1 MVLRVAFPYLPS
13 AAIMAWMLGTGLAAA
28 IEPPGPLPPAS
39 VPGQS
44 PPAQAAQIQPP
55 APPAEPA
62 RREVTGA
69 PEPLTGGAT
78 PLPVGPIKPAAAP
91 KTSETRPAEPS
102 TADGKPA
109 PKKVSRELPPLV
121 VARMS
126 QDTTP
131 TLTPATFLDTLRA
144 AERYQALVEA
154 GGWPSLPPDLAVKPG
169 ERNPAIPTLRRHLV
183 LTEDLAPGGPETDQ
197 LDPGLVAGL
206 KRFQAR
212 HNLPETGLLGRQT
225 VAALNVPAGVRQ
237 RQLSASAN
245 RLIGSSFPFGDRY
258 VVVNIPSAAVEAVDH
273 GSVARRYVA
282 VVGKPDRA
290 SPMVETRITNIN
302 FNPTWTV
309 PVSLIKK
316 DIIPHMRKDPGYLA
330 KMHIRML
337 DGQGQEVQPTA
348 VDWSTE
354 RAVNYTLRQDPGF
367 DNSLGQVRID
377 MPNRHAVYM
386 HDTPSKGL
394 FSRDVRFHSSGCVR
408 VADVKALVG
417 WLLDGTPGPNGP
429 GSAWGPMEIE
439 TGIATGERRDI
450 KLAKPIP
457 VTFVYL
463 TGYATPDG
471 RVHFRDDVYGLDSG
485 KDTGKPGDVAV
496 TGAIAKPGAAKA
508 AAGQADAG
516 QPRSPGRRQ
525 AGRHHVDGPEADRRQ
540 ARRQTRRHQ
549 GSAGREGPGQRQAG
563 HPTRRQ
569 GSAGRETP
577 RRPPKAGKAPRR
589 PDPART
595 QRRLLLHICLPGRLV
610 TDISRPV
617 ADQSAYAVIVARQ
630 IKLDAGPNLH
640 LIPTVV
646 GNDLW
651 FRSRIFAKPLA

>member
-1 MVLRVAFPYLPS
+1 MVLRVAFPYLTS
-13 AAIMAWMLGTGLAAA
+13 AAAVAWMLGTGLAAA
-28 IEPPGPLPPAS
+28 VEPTAPVPPAP
-39 VPGQS
+39 VPGTAAQGLTAQGPS
-44 PPAQAAQIQPP
+44 AQAAPVPP
-55 APPAEPA
+55 AAVEPA
-62 RREVTGA
+62 RREATTA
-69 PEPLTGGAT
+69 LEPLPGDAP
-78 PLPVGPIKPAAAP
+78 PLPVGPIKPGAAP
-91 KTSETRPAEPS
+91 RTGDARPADPRLSEPRPAE
-102 TADGKPA
+102 GKQA
-109 PKKVSRELPPLV
+109 LKKVSRELPPLV

-144 AERYQALVEA
+144 AERYQGLVEA
-154 GGWPSLPPDLAVKPG
+154 GGWPSLPADLTVKPG
-169 ERNPAIPTLRRHLV
+169 ERNPAIPALRRHLV
-183 LTEDLAPGGPETDQ
+183 MTEDLAPGGPEGDQ
-197 LDPGLVAGL
+197 LDPGLVAAL
-206 KRFQAR
+206 KRYQAR

-225 VAALNVPAGVRQ
+225 LAALNVPASVRQ
-237 RQLSASAN
+237 RQLAASAN

-258 VVVNIPSAAVEAVDH
+258 VAVNIPSAAVEAVDH

-282 VVGKPDRA
+282 VVGKPERA
-290 SPMVETRITNIN
+290 SPMVETKITNIN

-417 WLLDGTPGPNGP
+417 WLLEGTPGPNGP
-429 GSAWGPMEIE
+429 GSTWGPMEIE

-471 RVHFRDDVYGLDSG
+471 RVHFRDDVYGLD
-485 KDTGKPGDVAV
+485 TGKPVEPAV
-496 TGAIAKPGAAKA
+496 TGTIAKPAPGKAVPGPVGSGKAVPAKPTATKPSAAKPSAIKPADAKPASDAAQAAPKPAAKA
-508 AAGQADAG
+508 VPSRAVPA
-516 QPRSPGRRQ
+516 
-525 AGRHHVDGPEADRRQ
+525 
-540 ARRQTRRHQ
+540 
-549 GSAGREGPGQRQAG
+549 
-563 HPTRRQ
+563 
-569 GSAGRETP
+569 
-577 RRPPKAGKAPRR
+577 PKAGPDAERR
-589 PDPART
+589 PAIPAT
-595 QRRLLLHICLPGRLV
+595 
-610 TDISRPV
+610 
-617 ADQSAYAVIVARQ
+617 
-630 IKLDAGPNLH
+630 
-640 LIPTVV
+640 
-646 GNDLW
+646 
-651 FRSRIFAKPLA
+651 

>member
-1 MVLRVAFPYLPS
+1 MVLRVAFPYLTS
-13 AAIMAWMLGTGLAAA
+13 ATAVAWMLGAGLAAA
-28 IEPPGPLPPAS
+28 VEPAPPVPPAP
-39 VPGQS
+39 VPT
-44 PPAQAAQIQPP
+44 PAAQAAPVQVQAAPVPP
-55 APPAEPA
+55 AAIEPA
-62 RREVTGA
+62 RREATTA
-69 PEPLTGGAT
+69 PEPTPGDAP
-78 PLPVGPIKPAAAP
+78 PLPVGPIKPGAAP
-91 KTSETRPAEPS
+91 RTGESRQAEPRIPE
-102 TADGKPA
+102 GKQA

-144 AERYQALVEA
+144 AERYQGLVEA
-154 GGWPSLPPDLAVKPG
+154 GGWPSLPADLAVKPG
-169 ERNPAIPTLRRHLV
+169 ERNPAIPLLRRHLV
-183 LTEDLAPGGPETDQ
+183 MTEDLAPGGPEGDQ
-197 LDPGLVAGL
+197 LDPGLVAAL
-206 KRFQAR
+206 KRYQAR

-225 VAALNVPAGVRQ
+225 LAALNVPASVRQ
-237 RQLSASAN
+237 RQLAASAN
-245 RLIGSSFPFGDRY
+245 RLIGSSFPFGERY
-258 VVVNIPSAAVEAVDH
+258 VAVNIPSAAVEAVDH

-282 VVGKPDRA
+282 VVGKPERA
-290 SPMVETRITNIN
+290 SPMVETKITNIN

-417 WLLDGTPGPNGP
+417 WLLEGTPGPNGP
-429 GSAWGPMEIE
+429 GSTWGPMEIE

-471 RVHFRDDVYGLDSG
+471 RVHFRDDVYGLD
-485 KDTGKPGDVAV
+485 TGKPVEPAV
-496 TGAIAKPGAAKA
+496 TGAIAKPVPGKAVPGPVEPGKSMPAKPSANKPSANKPADAKPASDAAPAAPKPAAKA
-508 AAGQADAG
+508 VPSRTVPA
-516 QPRSPGRRQ
+516 
-525 AGRHHVDGPEADRRQ
+525 
-540 ARRQTRRHQ
+540 
-549 GSAGREGPGQRQAG
+549 
-563 HPTRRQ
+563 
-569 GSAGRETP
+569 
-577 RRPPKAGKAPRR
+577 PKAGPDAERR
-589 PDPART
+589 PATPAT
-595 QRRLLLHICLPGRLV
+595 
-610 TDISRPV
+610 
-617 ADQSAYAVIVARQ
+617 
-630 IKLDAGPNLH
+630 
-640 LIPTVV
+640 
-646 GNDLW
+646 
-651 FRSRIFAKPLA
+651 

>member
-13 AAIMAWMLGTGLAAA
+13 AAVLAWVLGTGLAAA

-39 VPGQS
+39 IPGQ
-44 PPAQAAQIQPP
+44 APP
-55 APPAEPA
+55 APSAQAPNPAMQAAPVPPAPVEPA
-62 RREVTGA
+62 RRDVTAA
-69 PEPLTGGAT
+69 PEPLPGGAT
-78 PLPVGPIKPAAAP
+78 PLPVGPIKPGAAP
-91 KTSETRPAEPS
+91 KAGEAKSIDVKPAEPRA
-102 TADGKPA
+102 ADGNPA

-154 GGWPSLPPDLAVKPG
+154 GGWPSLPADLTVKPG
-169 ERNPAIPTLRRHLV
+169 ERNPAIPALRRHLV
-183 LTEDLAPGGPETDQ
+183 LTEDLGPGGPETDQ
-197 LDPGLVAGL
+197 LDPGLVAAL

-245 RLIGSSFPFGDRY
+245 RLIGSNFPFGERY

-290 SPMVETRITNIN
+290 SPMVETKITNIN

-386 HDTPSKGL
+386 HDTPSKSL

-471 RVHFRDDVYGLDSG
+471 RVHFRDDVYGLDTGKETG
-485 KDTGKPGDVAV
+485 KDGGKDQGKPADVAV
-496 TGAIAKPGAAKA
+496 TGAIAKPGPAKA
-508 AAGQADAG
+508 A
-516 QPRSPGRRQ
+516 
-525 AGRHHVDGPEADRRQ
+525 V
-540 ARRQTRRHQ
+540 
-549 GSAGREGPGQRQAG
+549 
-563 HPTRRQ
+563 
-569 GSAGRETP
+569 
-577 RRPPKAGKAPRR
+577 GKAPA
-589 PDPART
+589 DKVPADRAAA
-595 QRRLLLHICLPGRLV
+595 GRAGPAPSPS
-610 TDISRPV
+610 TAAKTPV
-617 ADQSAYAVIVARQ
+617 AKTPVAKAPATKAPAADKATPKPAARARPAEMPAEGRKAV
-630 IKLDAGPNLH
+630 P
-640 LIPTVV
+640 PT
-646 GNDLW
+646 
-651 FRSRIFAKPLA
+651 

>member
-13 AAIMAWMLGTGLAAA
+13 AAALAWVLGTGLAAA
-28 IEPPGPLPPAS
+28 VEPAPPVPPAS
-39 VPGQS
+39 VPGSQNQAPS
-44 PPAQAAQIQPP
+44 VQAAPVPP
-55 APPAEPA
+55 APVEPT
-62 RREVTGA
+62 RREVTA
-69 PEPLTGGAT
+69 SPEPLPGGAT
-78 PLPVGPIKPAAAP
+78 PLPVGPIKPGAAP
-91 KTSETRPAEPS
+91 RPGEARPAEP
-102 TADGKPA
+102 KPA
-109 PKKVSRELPPLV
+109 ETKAAEGKAPPKKVSRELPPLV

-144 AERYQALVEA
+144 AERYQGLVEA
-154 GGWPSLPPDLAVKPG
+154 GGWPALPADLAVKPG
-169 ERNPAIPTLRRHLV
+169 ERNPAIPLLRRHLV
-183 LTEDLAPGGPETDQ
+183 LTEDLAPGGPEGDA
-197 LDPGLVAGL
+197 LDPGLVAAL
-206 KRFQAR
+206 KRYQAR

-237 RQLSASAN
+237 RQLAASAN
-245 RLIGSSFPFGDRY
+245 RLIGSSFPFGERY

-282 VVGKPDRA
+282 VVGKPERA
-290 SPMVETRITNIN
+290 SPSVETKITNIN

-386 HDTPSKGL
+386 HDTPSKSL
-394 FSRDVRFHSSGCVR
+394 FTRDVRFHSSGCVR

-450 KLAKPIP
+450 KLAKPVP

-471 RVHFRDDVYGLDSG
+471 RVHFRDDVYGLD
-485 KDTGKPGDVAV
+485 TGKPADVAV
-496 TGAIAKPGAAKA
+496 TGALAKPDTAKPDTAKPGSAKPAARPVPAGIAAETRPTAKPTATKPGAAKSEASKPA
-508 AAGQADAG
+508 AVKA
-516 QPRSPGRRQ
+516 P
-525 AGRHHVDGPEADRRQ
+525 
-540 ARRQTRRHQ
+540 
-549 GSAGREGPGQRQAG
+549 SAEGTA
-563 HPTRRQ
+563 
-569 GSAGRETP
+569 
-577 RRPPKAGKAPRR
+577 PKAEPKPGAKASAPEK
-589 PDPART
+589 PAS
-595 QRRLLLHICLPGRLV
+595 
-610 TDISRPV
+610 SRPTPAAERRSTV
-617 ADQSAYAVIVARQ
+617 
-630 IKLDAGPNLH
+630 P
-640 LIPTVV
+640 PT
-646 GNDLW
+646 
-651 FRSRIFAKPLA
+651 

>member
-1 MVLRVAFPYLPS
+1 V
-13 AAIMAWMLGTGLAAA
+13 
-28 IEPPGPLPPAS
+28 
-39 VPGQS
+39 
-44 PPAQAAQIQPP
+44 
-55 APPAEPA
+55 EPA
-62 RREVTGA
+62 RREATTA
-69 PEPLTGGAT
+69 LEPLPGDAP
-78 PLPVGPIKPAAAP
+78 PLPVGPIKPGAAP
-91 KTSETRPAEPS
+91 RTGDARPADPRLSEPRPAE
-102 TADGKPA
+102 GKQA
-109 PKKVSRELPPLV
+109 LKKVSRELPPLV

-144 AERYQALVEA
+144 AERYQGLVEA
-154 GGWPSLPPDLAVKPG
+154 GGWPSLPADLTVKPG
-169 ERNPAIPTLRRHLV
+169 ERNPAIPALRRHLV
-183 LTEDLAPGGPETDQ
+183 MTEDLAPGGPEGDQ
-197 LDPGLVAGL
+197 LDPGLVAAL
-206 KRFQAR
+206 KRYQAR

-225 VAALNVPAGVRQ
+225 LAALNVPASVRQ
-237 RQLSASAN
+237 RQLAASAN

-258 VVVNIPSAAVEAVDH
+258 VAVNIPSAAVEAVDH

-282 VVGKPDRA
+282 VVGKPERA
-290 SPMVETRITNIN
+290 SPMVETKITNIN

-417 WLLDGTPGPNGP
+417 WLLEGTPGPNGP
-429 GSAWGPMEIE
+429 GSTWGPMEIE

-471 RVHFRDDVYGLDSG
+471 RVHFRDDVYGLD
-485 KDTGKPGDVAV
+485 TGKPVEPAV
-496 TGAIAKPGAAKA
+496 TGAIAKPAPGKAVPGPVGSGKAVPAKPTATKPSAAKPSAIKPADAKPASDAAQAAPKPAAKA
-508 AAGQADAG
+508 VPSRAVPA
-516 QPRSPGRRQ
+516 
-525 AGRHHVDGPEADRRQ
+525 
-540 ARRQTRRHQ
+540 
-549 GSAGREGPGQRQAG
+549 
-563 HPTRRQ
+563 
-569 GSAGRETP
+569 
-577 RRPPKAGKAPRR
+577 PKAGPDAERR
-589 PDPART
+589 PAIPAT
-595 QRRLLLHICLPGRLV
+595 
-610 TDISRPV
+610 
-617 ADQSAYAVIVARQ
+617 
-630 IKLDAGPNLH
+630 
-640 LIPTVV
+640 
-646 GNDLW
+646 
-651 FRSRIFAKPLA
+651 

>member
-13 AAIMAWMLGTGLAAA
+13 AAALAWVLGTGLAAA
-28 IEPPGPLPPAS
+28 TEPAAPVPPAPIPQALPS
-39 VPGQS
+39 QIQ
-44 PPAQAAQIQPP
+44 PAQAQAPAAPVPP
-55 APPAEPA
+55 APIEPA
-62 RREVTGA
+62 RREVTT
-69 PEPLTGGAT
+69 EPSPVPGGAA
-78 PLPVGPIKPAAAP
+78 PLPVGPIKPGAAP
-91 KTSETRPAEPS
+91 KVGETRPAEAKPADGKAS
-102 TADGKPA
+102 PNDGKPA
-109 PKKVSRELPPLV
+109 PKKISRELPPLV

-154 GGWPSLPPDLAVKPG
+154 GGWPSLPADLTVKPG
-169 ERNPAIPTLRRHLV
+169 ERNPAIPGLRRHLV
-183 LTEDLAPGGPETDQ
+183 LTEDLAPGGPESDA
-197 LDPGLVAGL
+197 LDPGLVTAL

-225 VAALNVPAGVRQ
+225 VAALNVPASVRQ
-237 RQLSASAN
+237 RQLAASAN

-282 VVGKPDRA
+282 VVGKPERA
-290 SPMVETRITNIN
+290 SPSVETRITNIN

-386 HDTPSKGL
+386 HDTPSKSL

-429 GSAWGPMEIE
+429 GSTWGPMEIE

-471 RVHFRDDVYGLDSG
+471 RVHFRDDVYGLDTG
-485 KDTGKPGDVAV
+485 KDPGKDPAKDPAKPADVAV
-496 TGAIAKPGAAKA
+496 TGALPKPEPAKPAAAKPVTTQPVTTQPVAAKSSTTKSSTTKSTAAKSTTAKA
-508 AAGQADAG
+508 AGTKPADVKEPAAEK
-516 QPRSPGRRQ
+516 PALRAEPKPS
-525 AGRHHVDGPEADRRQ
+525 
-540 ARRQTRRHQ
+540 
-549 GSAGREGPGQRQAG
+549 SA
-563 HPTRRQ
+563 
-569 GSAGRETP
+569 
-577 RRPPKAGKAPRR
+577 KAPPTDKPASSKPSAAIERR
-589 PDPART
+589 TSVP
-595 QRRLLLHICLPGRLV
+595 
-610 TDISRPV
+610 
-617 ADQSAYAVIVARQ
+617 
-630 IKLDAGPNLH
+630 
-640 LIPTVV
+640 PT
-646 GNDLW
+646 
-651 FRSRIFAKPLA
+651 

>member
-1 MVLRVAFPYLPS
+1 MVLRVAFPYLTS
-13 AAIMAWMLGTGLAAA
+13 ATAVAWMLGAGLAAA
-28 IEPPGPLPPAS
+28 VEPAPPVPPAP
-39 VPGQS
+39 VPT
-44 PPAQAAQIQPP
+44 PAAQAAPVQVQAAPVPP
-55 APPAEPA
+55 AAIEPA
-62 RREVTGA
+62 RREVTTA
-69 PEPLTGGAT
+69 PEPLPGDAP
-78 PLPVGPIKPAAAP
+78 PLPVGPIKPGAAP
-91 KTSETRPAEPS
+91 RTGESRQAEPRIPE
-102 TADGKPA
+102 GKQT

-144 AERYQALVEA
+144 AERYQGLVEA
-154 GGWPSLPPDLAVKPG
+154 GGWPSLPADLAVKPG
-169 ERNPAIPTLRRHLV
+169 ERNPAIPLLRRHLV
-183 LTEDLAPGGPETDQ
+183 MTEDLAPGGPEGDQ
-197 LDPGLVAGL
+197 LDPGLVAAL
-206 KRFQAR
+206 KRYQAR

-225 VAALNVPAGVRQ
+225 LAALNVPASVRQ
-237 RQLSASAN
+237 RQLAASAN
-245 RLIGSSFPFGDRY
+245 RLIGSSFPFGERY
-258 VVVNIPSAAVEAVDH
+258 VAVNIPSAAVEAVDH

-282 VVGKPDRA
+282 VVGKPERA
-290 SPMVETRITNIN
+290 SPSVETKITNIN

-394 FSRDVRFHSSGCVR
+394 FSRDVRFHSSSCVR

-417 WLLDGTPGPNGP
+417 WLLEGTPGPNGP
-429 GSAWGPMEIE
+429 GSTWGPMEIE

-471 RVHFRDDVYGLDSG
+471 RVHFRDDVYGLD
-485 KDTGKPGDVAV
+485 TGKPVEPAV
-496 TGAIAKPGAAKA
+496 TGAIAKPVPGKTVPGPVEPGKSMPAKPSATKPSATKPSANKPTDAKPASDAAQAAPKPAAKA
-508 AAGQADAG
+508 VPSRTAPA
-516 QPRSPGRRQ
+516 
-525 AGRHHVDGPEADRRQ
+525 
-540 ARRQTRRHQ
+540 
-549 GSAGREGPGQRQAG
+549 
-563 HPTRRQ
+563 
-569 GSAGRETP
+569 
-577 RRPPKAGKAPRR
+577 PKAGPDAERR
-589 PDPART
+589 PATPAT
-595 QRRLLLHICLPGRLV
+595 
-610 TDISRPV
+610 
-617 ADQSAYAVIVARQ
+617 
-630 IKLDAGPNLH
+630 
-640 LIPTVV
+640 
-646 GNDLW
+646 
-651 FRSRIFAKPLA
+651 

>member
-1 MVLRVAFPYLPS
+1 MVLRVAFPYLTS
-13 AAIMAWMLGTGLAAA
+13 AAAVAWMLGTGLAAA
-28 IEPPGPLPPAS
+28 VEPTAPVPPAP
-39 VPGQS
+39 VPGTAAQGLTAQGPS
-44 PPAQAAQIQPP
+44 AQAAPVPP
-55 APPAEPA
+55 AAVEPA
-62 RREVTGA
+62 RREATTA
-69 PEPLTGGAT
+69 LEPLPGDAP
-78 PLPVGPIKPAAAP
+78 PLPVGPIKPGAAP
-91 KTSETRPAEPS
+91 RTGDARPADPRLSEPRPAE
-102 TADGKPA
+102 GKQA
-109 PKKVSRELPPLV
+109 LKKVSRELPPLV

-144 AERYQALVEA
+144 AERYQGLVEA
-154 GGWPSLPPDLAVKPG
+154 GGWPSLPADLTVKPG
-169 ERNPAIPTLRRHLV
+169 ERNPAIPLLRRHLV
-183 LTEDLAPGGPETDQ
+183 MTEDLAPGGPEGDQ
-197 LDPGLVAGL
+197 LDPGLVAAL
-206 KRFQAR
+206 KRYQAR

-225 VAALNVPAGVRQ
+225 LAALNVPASVRQ
-237 RQLSASAN
+237 RQLAASAN

-258 VVVNIPSAAVEAVDH
+258 VAVNIPSAAVEAVDH

-282 VVGKPDRA
+282 VVGKPERA
-290 SPMVETRITNIN
+290 SPMVETKITNIN

-417 WLLDGTPGPNGP
+417 WLLEGTPGPNGP
-429 GSAWGPMEIE
+429 GSTWGPMEIE

-471 RVHFRDDVYGLDSG
+471 RVHFRDDVYGLD
-485 KDTGKPGDVAV
+485 TGKPVEPAV
-496 TGAIAKPGAAKA
+496 TGAIAKPAPGKAVPGPVGSGKAVPAKPTATKPSAAKPSAIKPADAKPASDAAQAAPKPAAKA
-508 AAGQADAG
+508 VPSRAVPA
-516 QPRSPGRRQ
+516 
-525 AGRHHVDGPEADRRQ
+525 
-540 ARRQTRRHQ
+540 
-549 GSAGREGPGQRQAG
+549 
-563 HPTRRQ
+563 
-569 GSAGRETP
+569 
-577 RRPPKAGKAPRR
+577 PKAGPDAERR
-589 PDPART
+589 PAIPAT
-595 QRRLLLHICLPGRLV
+595 
-610 TDISRPV
+610 
-617 ADQSAYAVIVARQ
+617 
-630 IKLDAGPNLH
+630 
-640 LIPTVV
+640 
-646 GNDLW
+646 
-651 FRSRIFAKPLA
+651 